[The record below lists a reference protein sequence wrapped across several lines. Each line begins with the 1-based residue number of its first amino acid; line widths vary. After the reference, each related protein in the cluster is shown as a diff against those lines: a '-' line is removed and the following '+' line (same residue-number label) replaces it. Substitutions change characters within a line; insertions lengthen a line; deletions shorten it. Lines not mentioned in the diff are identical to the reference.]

1 MRTRFC
7 PVLFFLLFSLPV
19 FSQSFSVSGRVNDEA
34 RLPVAFAHVVL
45 LRTTDSTLV
54 NGASTDD
61 EGNYLIEN
69 IKAGPYFLKA
79 SFLGNESEWRKIDLK
94 GDLQAEPLELLT
106 ASQLEEVVV
115 SQRKPRLE
123 RQVDRLVFNIEN
135 TALADSEIWE
145 VLRRTPGVLIVN
157 DKLQVNGS
165 SQIGVLI
172 NGRKVHLPK
181 GDIINLLSGTS
192 ASSVEA
198 IEVITT
204 PPAKYSAED
213 NALINIKM
221 KKNLVAGYNGAIYN
235 NYVQGILPK
244 HTVGTEHYF
253 KGKKTSFS
261 LNYNF
266 KHRRTVVKFTDRTH
280 FFDGPDTFS
289 TWLGQQDHVK
299 RSEQHNLSAFFDYDL
314 GDKSH
319 LSLSAITLWQPDIE
333 RHYNNVT
340 DIEGDSLYSH
350 FESYNRSQEREINTS
365 YYVDYEH
372 QLNDK
377 GAEITLN
384 GHYTFYDNSEAQ
396 RLDTDFYDLDGQ
408 YLTRNDFS
416 INTEQYINLY
426 GLRAD
431 FSTPLGSSVKLETGL
446 KYADI
451 ASKNIVL
458 QEGFDLE
465 TPGASPT
472 GAGTFKYDES
482 IFAGYASI
490 NAEWKQWRLKG
501 GLRGEYTDT
510 QGVWS
515 LGQDSRD
522 NHYLEWFPSVSMDY
536 TPLSDHSFKAYYYRR
551 IERPRY
557 ASINPFQIF
566 ESNFTTIEGNPELL
580 PATTS
585 YAAVGYTFKK
595 SYTIELFYKNEV
607 NGLGEFVFQDNDLHW
622 LRFIH
627 KNVDRNYNYGVDLIL
642 NKDITSFWDCYL
654 LASFYQ
660 EKIRFKGLDSDVPV
674 ENQLFSWF
682 MKTNNGF
689 SFLKDG
695 SLTADLSF
703 IYYAPLLSRNMR
715 YDSLSA
721 LDLLF
726 RKTFWNKKASLSIGV
741 NDIFNQGNRYT
752 TRKYLDQDNSTLRR
766 GENRL
771 FTLGFRYKFGN
782 TKIRDNQKYKSTE
795 EDSRI

>member
-1 MRTRFC
+1 MKK
-7 PVLFFLLFSLPV
+7 LFYHILPYLFATLPA
-19 FSQSFSVSGRVNDEA
+19 FSQSFSISGSVNDETQM
-34 RLPVAFAHVVL
+34 PVAYAHVVL
-45 LRTTDSTLV
+45 LRANDSTMV
-54 NGASTDD
+54 NGASTD
-61 EGNYLIEN
+61 EEGKYLIAKVRAGNYL
-69 IKAGPYFLKA
+69 LKA
-79 SFLGNESEWRKIDLK
+79 SFLGNESEWRTINLK
-94 GDLQAEPLELLT
+94 GDLRAEPLQLLT

-115 SQRKPRLE
+115 TQKKPRLE
-123 RQVDRLVFNIEN
+123 RQVDRLVFHIEN

-145 VLRRTPGVLIVN
+145 VLRRTPGVLVVN

-165 SQIGVLI
+165 GQIGVLI
-172 NGRKVHLPK
+172 NGRKVHLPE

-204 PPAKYSAED
+204 PPSKYSAED

-253 KGKKTSFS
+253 KGKKASFS

-266 KHRRTVVKFTDRTH
+266 KHRRTVVKYTDLTH
-280 FFDGPDTFS
+280 FLDGPDTYS
-289 TWLGQQDHVK
+289 TWLGHQDHIT
-299 RSEQHNLSAFFDYDL
+299 RREQHNLSAFFDYDL
-314 GDKSH
+314 SDGSH

-333 RHYNNVT
+333 RHYNNHT
-340 DIEGDSLYSH
+340 EIEGDSLYSY
-350 FESYNRSQEREINTS
+350 FESYNRSQEENINTS

-377 GAEITLN
+377 GAEIAVN
-384 GHYTFYDNSEAQ
+384 GHYTFYDTKEAQ
-396 RLDTDFYDLDGQ
+396 RLDTDFYDLDDQ
-408 YLTRNDFS
+408 YLTQNDFT
-416 INTEQYINLY
+416 INTEQYINLW

-431 FSTPLGSSVKLETGL
+431 FSTPWGSSAKFEGGL

-451 ASKNIVL
+451 SSKNIVL
-458 QEGFDLE
+458 QEGFDIE

-482 IFAGYASI
+482 IFAGYASV
-490 NAEWKQWRLKG
+490 NAEWKLWRLKA

-515 LGQDSRD
+515 LGQDRRD
-522 NHYLEWFPSVSMDY
+522 NHYMEWFPSFSIDY
-536 TPLSDHSFKAYYYRR
+536 TPLTDHSFKAYYYRR

-557 ASINPFQIF
+557 ASINPFQVF
-566 ESNFTTIEGNPELL
+566 ESNFSTIEGNPDLL
-580 PATTS
+580 PATVH

-595 SYTIELFYKNEV
+595 SYTIELFYKNEA

-627 KNVDRNYNYGVDLIL
+627 KNVDRDYNYGVDLIL
-642 NKDITSFWDCYL
+642 NKAVTSFWDCYL
-654 LASFYQ
+654 LASFYD
-660 EKIRFKGLDSDVPV
+660 EKIRFRGLDSEELV
-674 ENQLFSWF
+674 ENRLFSWF

-689 SFLKDG
+689 SFLQDG

-703 IYYAPLLSRNMR
+703 LYYAPLLSRNMK

-721 LDLLF
+721 LDLMF

-752 TRKYLDQDNSTLRR
+752 TRKYQDQDNSTLRR

-771 FTLGFRYKFGN
+771 FTLGFRYRFGN

-795 EDSRI
+795 EERRI